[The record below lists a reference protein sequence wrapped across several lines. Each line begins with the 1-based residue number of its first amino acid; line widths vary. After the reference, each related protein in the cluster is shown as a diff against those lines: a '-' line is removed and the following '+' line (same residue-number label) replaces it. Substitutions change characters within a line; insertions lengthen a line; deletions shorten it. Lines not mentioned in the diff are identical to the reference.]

1 MDLELDSARKGSI
14 LQQKYAMKLLTAL
27 LDAKRLLTTVLFR
40 RHAGVFF
47 ACLLSW
53 GVTAGQI
60 RAGEIVAYR
69 DADGRC
75 VYVNSDDRELN
86 ALVKSRGVRAARKAI
101 DERKRALLDIDD
113 YIEQTATEQRLDPR
127 LVRAVIQVESA
138 WNVSAVSDKGA
149 MGLMQLMPETALRFG
164 VRNPFDA
171 KENISG
177 GTRYLRFLLDR
188 FHENLRYSLAAYNA
202 GENAVDSWGDVP
214 PYAETKT
221 YLKRIEMIYAARQ
234 EEPALNVKSISRTLQ
249 NGRVVYTNID

>member
-1 MDLELDSARKGSI
+1 MNCTIAF
-14 LQQKYAMKLLTAL
+14 
-27 LDAKRLLTTVLFR
+27 LDAKRFLTTAFLQRNR
-40 RHAGVFF
+40 RI
-47 ACLLSW
+47 LLSSLLFL
-53 GVTAGQI
+53 GVAAGQV

-75 VYVNSDDRELN
+75 VYVNSEDRELN
-86 ALVKSRGVRAARKAI
+86 ALVKRKGVKAARKAI

-113 YIEQTATEQRLDPR
+113 FIEQASLEQRLDAR

-138 WNVSAVSDKGA
+138 WNVRAVSDKGA

-202 GENAVDSWGDVP
+202 GENAIDSWGDVP

-234 EEPALNVKSISRTLQ
+234 QELAPNVKSISRAFQ
-249 NGRVVYTNID
+249 DGRVVYTNID

>member
-1 MDLELDSARKGSI
+1 MNCTIAF
-14 LQQKYAMKLLTAL
+14 
-27 LDAKRLLTTVLFR
+27 LDAKRFLTTAFLQRNR
-40 RHAGVFF
+40 RI
-47 ACLLSW
+47 LLSSLLFL
-53 GVTAGQI
+53 GVAAGQV

-75 VYVNSDDRELN
+75 VYVNSEDRELN
-86 ALVKSRGVRAARKAI
+86 ALVKRKGVKAARKAI

-113 YIEQTATEQRLDPR
+113 FIEQASLEQRLDAR

-138 WNVSAVSDKGA
+138 WNVRAVSDKGA

-202 GENAVDSWGDVP
+202 GENAVESWGNVP

-234 EEPALNVKSISRTLQ
+234 KEPAVGTSVISKTIQ
-249 NGRVVYTNID
+249 GNRVIYTNLD